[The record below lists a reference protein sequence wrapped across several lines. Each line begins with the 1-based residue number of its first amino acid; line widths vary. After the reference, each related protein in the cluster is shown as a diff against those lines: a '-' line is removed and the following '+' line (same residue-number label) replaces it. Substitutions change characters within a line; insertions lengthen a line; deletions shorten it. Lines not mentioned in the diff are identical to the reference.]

1 MNDKAKPQHQFTYTI
16 DIMTF
21 EVIERMAKKLQ

>member
-1 MNDKAKPQHQFTYTI
+1 MNDKAKPQHHSTYMI

>member
-1 MNDKAKPQHQFTYTI
+1 MNDKAKPQHNSTNMI